1 MSEST
6 GVASRRAALRAVSS
20 GFGLMAFA
28 GLADW
33 EARRAR
39 GGESPASSDP
49 LAPKPPHFAPRAKRV
64 IFLCMRG
71 GPSHMETFDPKPQLN
86 VDSGKPGRSGPQ
98 SKLLGSRW
106 KFQPHGESGLE
117 VVELLPETAKHAD
130 RLCVLRGMHTD
141 NENHPQALEQLHTGS
156 FQFVRP
162 SLGAWTLYGL
172 GTENRD
178 LPGFISINPLTA
190 LGGLRYY
197 HNAFLPAA
205 CSATLLGDAGR
216 PSPNPTIG
224 DLKNLRLSRAAQR
237 QQLDL
242 LQAMN
247 RESVGPISGA
257 ASGVGATNGAGAAS
271 GASAGDAGTGTSG
284 DARVDGLIA
293 SFELAFRM
301 QDALPQV
308 MDLSGETKE
317 TLEAYRVQESFG
329 RQCLLARRFAE
340 AGVRFIE
347 VTHTDWD
354 HHGFLSTAI
363 PKNCQAIDRPIA
375 ALLGD
380 LARRGLLDDTLVV
393 WGGEFGRTP
402 DDPTTD
408 GRGHNN
414 KGFSMWMCGAGVR
427 GGMAYGATDEHGYEA
442 VEGKMHI
449 HDLHATLL
457 HLIGLDHEKLTYRHG
472 GRDYRLTDVKGR
484 VVRDILS

>member
-1 MSEST
+1 MSEPRR
-6 GVASRRAALRAVSS
+6 VLSRRAALRSVSS
-20 GFGLMAFA
+20 GFGYLAFA
-28 GLADW
+28 GLADG
-33 EARRAR
+33 ESRRAR
-39 GGESPASSDP
+39 AADESPSSTDP
-49 LAPKPPHFAPRAKRV
+49 LAPKRPHFEPRAKRV

-71 GPSHMETFDPKPQLN
+71 GPSHMETFDPKPRLN
-86 VDSGKPGRSGPQ
+86 ADSGKPGRSGPQ

-106 KFQPHGESGLE
+106 KFQPHGQSGLDI
-117 VVELLPETAKHAD
+117 VELLPETAKHAD

-178 LPGFISINPLTA
+178 LPGFISINPLMA

-216 PSPNPTIG
+216 PTPNPAIG
-224 DLKNLRLSRAAQR
+224 DLKNARLSRQAQR

-247 RESVGPISGA
+247 RESAGGGLGKEA
-257 ASGVGATNGAGAAS
+257 AGETAGEAAGV
-271 GASAGDAGTGTSG
+271 G
-284 DARVDGLIA
+284 DARIDGLIA

-301 QDALPQV
+301 QDALPRV

-317 TLEAYRVQESFG
+317 TLEAYRAQDAFG

-354 HHGFLSTAI
+354 HHGFLSTLM
-363 PKNCQAIDRPIA
+363 PKNCQAIDRPVA

-380 LARRGLLDDTLVV
+380 LARRGLLDDTLVL

-414 KGFSMWMCGAGVR
+414 KGFSMWMSGAGVR

-442 VEGKMHI
+442 VEGKVHI

-457 HLIGLDHEKLTYRHG
+457 HLMGLDHEKLTYRHG

-484 VVRDILS
+484 VIRDILGT